1 MDGVDMNGDGGDAL
15 DADGN
20 LVDMDDQGMDG
31 QDDGDG
37 QEDMDGDQEGEQ
49 FDYEQMDLRI
59 CGDLSKY
66 IFDSINKYINS
77 IH

>member
-1 MDGVDMNGDGGDAL
+1 MDGH
-15 DADGN
+15 
-20 LVDMDDQGMDG
+20 
-31 QDDGDG
+31 DDGDG

-66 IFDSINKYINS
+66 LVLFIYANHLLFIS
-77 IH
+77 